1 MLKHGVTEALFAAH
15 GTCIKMFFY
24 TKYVVTEIYIKMSVH
39 HKNIA
44 LKNLICF
51 RFQVSVFVVR
61 SLHKK

>member
-44 LKNLICF
+44 LKKLHL
-51 RFQVSVFVVR
+51 FQVSVIVVR
-61 SLHKK
+61 S

>member
-15 GTCIKMFFY
+15 GTCINMFFY

-44 LKNLICF
+44 LKKLNL
-51 RFQVSVFVVR
+51 FQVSVFVVR